1 MGIGA
6 NLFGGEIQRHGASF
20 SPPVQDSGTGKG
32 DIGNVMK
39 TSLLTGD
46 VEKPVRHQQTVREAI
61 DAWRNEGNP
70 N

>member
-1 MGIGA
+1 
-6 NLFGGEIQRHGASF
+6 
-20 SPPVQDSGTGKG
+20 
-32 DIGNVMK
+32 MK